1 MSDPSL
7 LVTMPT
13 AGDPTLAPAG
23 RDLLFVL
30 APCPNLDVGKV
41 NWSAEG
47 DSYARQVLATA
58 AERLLPGLDRDADIL
73 DVVTPAD
80 WARQGM
86 TAGSPFAL
94 AHTFSQTGP
103 FRPANLVRGVDNAV
117 LAGGS
122 TVPGVGVPTALLSG
136 RLAAER
142 ITGPTRRSFEQ
153 TDDSQS
159 QAGTGMTNIE
169 LHAAGIEDQ
178 RLRESY
184 RYCRRLNAQ
193 HGRTY
198 FLATRLLTPSQR
210 PAVHALYGFARYADD
225 ILDDLNSDAGAAERA
240 ARLELLASRFA
251 KGDADSEP
259 VLPAVL
265 DTARTYRIPVSLF
278 DEFLTS
284 MRMDLTVT
292 DYPDRPAL
300 NRYMR
305 GSAEVIGLQM
315 LPILGTVG
323 PLRDA
328 EPCAEALGR
337 AFQLTNFLRDI
348 NEDLDRNRVYLPADE
363 LAAFG
368 VDRELLTWCHDNQR
382 TDPRVR
388 QALAAQH
395 EITRAIYRRPTR
407 ASRCWPRSRGRA

>member
-1 MSDPSL
+1 
-7 LVTMPT
+7 
-13 AGDPTLAPAG
+13 
-23 RDLLFVL
+23 
-30 APCPNLDVGKV
+30 
-41 NWSAEG
+41 
-47 DSYARQVLATA
+47 
-58 AERLLPGLDRDADIL
+58 
-73 DVVTPAD
+73 
-80 WARQGM
+80 
-86 TAGSPFAL
+86 
-94 AHTFSQTGP
+94 
-103 FRPANLVRGVDNAV
+103 
-117 LAGGS
+117 
-122 TVPGVGVPTALLSG
+122 
-136 RLAAER
+136 
-142 ITGPTRRSFEQ
+142 
-153 TDDSQS
+153 
-159 QAGTGMTNIE
+159 MTNTE
-169 LHAAGIEDQ
+169 LHAAGIEDE

-225 ILDDLNSDAGAAERA
+225 ILDDLQSDAGVAERS
-240 ARLELLASRFA
+240 ARLELLASRFV
-251 KGDADSEP
+251 KGDAASEP

-265 DTARTYRIPVSLF
+265 DAAKTYRIPLGLF
-278 DEFLTS
+278 DEFLAS

-395 EITRAIYRRPTR
+395 EITRAIYREAHKGIALLAPQSRPCVTAAFTLYSEILDRIEDIDFAVFSQR
-407 ASRCWPRSRGRA
+407 ASVGMGRRLQVFTGGLVRAHRARRLSAA

>member
-1 MSDPSL
+1 
-7 LVTMPT
+7 
-13 AGDPTLAPAG
+13 
-23 RDLLFVL
+23 
-30 APCPNLDVGKV
+30 
-41 NWSAEG
+41 
-47 DSYARQVLATA
+47 
-58 AERLLPGLDRDADIL
+58 
-73 DVVTPAD
+73 
-80 WARQGM
+80 M
-86 TAGSPFAL
+86 TK
-94 AHTFSQTGP
+94 T
-103 FRPANLVRGVDNAV
+103 
-117 LAGGS
+117 
-122 TVPGVGVPTALLSG
+122 
-136 RLAAER
+136 
-142 ITGPTRRSFEQ
+142 
-153 TDDSQS
+153 
-159 QAGTGMTNIE
+159 E
-169 LHAAGIEDQ
+169 LHAAGIEDD

-184 RYCRRLNAQ
+184 RYCRKLNAQ

-225 ILDDLNSDAGAAERA
+225 ILDDLNSDAGADERS
-240 ARLELLASRFA
+240 ARLELLASRFV
-251 KGDADSEP
+251 KGDAASEP

-265 DTARTYRIPVSLF
+265 DTARTYRIPLSLF

-292 DYPDRPAL
+292 DYPDRAAL
-300 NRYMR
+300 NHYMR

-348 NEDLDRNRVYLPADE
+348 NEDLDRGRVYLPADE

-395 EITRAIYRRPTR
+395 EITRAIYREAQKGIALLAPQSRPCVTAAFTLYSEILDRIEAIDYEVFSQR
-407 ASRCWPRSRGRA
+407 ASVGMGRRLQVFTGGLVRARRARRLSAA

>member
-1 MSDPSL
+1 MIN
-7 LVTMPT
+7 T
-13 AGDPTLAPAG
+13 
-23 RDLLFVL
+23 
-30 APCPNLDVGKV
+30 
-41 NWSAEG
+41 
-47 DSYARQVLATA
+47 
-58 AERLLPGLDRDADIL
+58 
-73 DVVTPAD
+73 
-80 WARQGM
+80 
-86 TAGSPFAL
+86 
-94 AHTFSQTGP
+94 
-103 FRPANLVRGVDNAV
+103 
-117 LAGGS
+117 
-122 TVPGVGVPTALLSG
+122 
-136 RLAAER
+136 
-142 ITGPTRRSFEQ
+142 
-153 TDDSQS
+153 
-159 QAGTGMTNIE
+159 E
-169 LHAAGIEDQ
+169 LQAAGIAGE

-184 RYCRRLNAQ
+184 RYCRRLNAE

-210 PAVHALYGFARYADD
+210 PPVHALYGFARYADD
-225 ILDDLNSDAGAAERA
+225 ILDDLQSDASVADRE
-240 ARLELLASRFA
+240 ARLERLAA
-251 KGDADSEP
+251 KFFDGDEVSEP

-265 DTARTYRIPVSLF
+265 HTARTYQIPLTLF
-278 DEFLTS
+278 EEFLAA

-328 EPCAEALGR
+328 EPTAEALGR

-348 NEDLDRNRVYLPADE
+348 NEDLQRNRVYLPADE

-368 VDRELLTWCHDNQR
+368 VDRDLLTWCQRTTR

-395 EITRAIYRRPTR
+395 AITRAIYREAYKGIALLAPQSRPCVATAFTLYSEILDRIEDIDFAVFSER
-407 ASRCWPRSRGRA
+407 ASVGMGRRLQVFTGGLVRARRARRTAAA

>member
-1 MSDPSL
+1 MIN
-7 LVTMPT
+7 T
-13 AGDPTLAPAG
+13 
-23 RDLLFVL
+23 
-30 APCPNLDVGKV
+30 
-41 NWSAEG
+41 
-47 DSYARQVLATA
+47 
-58 AERLLPGLDRDADIL
+58 
-73 DVVTPAD
+73 
-80 WARQGM
+80 
-86 TAGSPFAL
+86 
-94 AHTFSQTGP
+94 
-103 FRPANLVRGVDNAV
+103 
-117 LAGGS
+117 
-122 TVPGVGVPTALLSG
+122 
-136 RLAAER
+136 
-142 ITGPTRRSFEQ
+142 
-153 TDDSQS
+153 
-159 QAGTGMTNIE
+159 E
-169 LHAAGIEDQ
+169 LQAAGISGE

-184 RYCRRLNAQ
+184 RYCRRLNAE

-225 ILDDLNSDAGAAERA
+225 ILDDLQSDASVADRE
-240 ARLELLASRFA
+240 ARLERLAA
-251 KGDADSEP
+251 KFFDGDEVSEP

-265 DTARTYRIPVSLF
+265 HTARTYQIPLTLF
-278 DEFLTS
+278 EEFLAA

-328 EPCAEALGR
+328 EPTAEALGR

-348 NEDLDRNRVYLPADE
+348 NEDLERNRVYLPADE

-368 VDRELLTWCHDNQR
+368 VDRELLTWCQRTTR

-395 EITRAIYRRPTR
+395 AITRAIYREAYKGIALLAPQSRPCVATAFTLYSEILDRIEDIDFAVFSER
-407 ASRCWPRSRGRA
+407 ASVGMGRRLQVFTGGLVRARRARRTAA

>member
-1 MSDPSL
+1 
-7 LVTMPT
+7 
-13 AGDPTLAPAG
+13 
-23 RDLLFVL
+23 
-30 APCPNLDVGKV
+30 
-41 NWSAEG
+41 
-47 DSYARQVLATA
+47 
-58 AERLLPGLDRDADIL
+58 
-73 DVVTPAD
+73 
-80 WARQGM
+80 M
-86 TAGSPFAL
+86 TK
-94 AHTFSQTGP
+94 
-103 FRPANLVRGVDNAV
+103 
-117 LAGGS
+117 
-122 TVPGVGVPTALLSG
+122 
-136 RLAAER
+136 
-142 ITGPTRRSFEQ
+142 
-153 TDDSQS
+153 
-159 QAGTGMTNIE
+159 IE
-169 LHAAGIEDQ
+169 LHAAGIEDE
-178 RLRESY
+178 RLRASY
-184 RYCRRLNAQ
+184 RYCRQLNAQ

-225 ILDDLNSDAGAAERA
+225 ILDDLQSDAGVGERA
-240 ARLELLASRFA
+240 ARLELLASRFV
-251 KGDADSEP
+251 KGDTPSEP

-265 DTARTYRIPVSLF
+265 DTARTYRIPLSLF

-368 VDRELLTWCHDNQR
+368 VDRELLIWCHDNQR
-382 TDPRVR
+382 TEPRVR

-395 EITRAIYRRPTR
+395 EITRGIYREAYKGIALLAPQSRPCVTAAFTLYSEILDRIEDIDYAVFSQR
-407 ASRCWPRSRGRA
+407 ASVGMGRRLQVFTGGLVRAHRARRLPAA

>member
-1 MSDPSL
+1 
-7 LVTMPT
+7 
-13 AGDPTLAPAG
+13 
-23 RDLLFVL
+23 
-30 APCPNLDVGKV
+30 
-41 NWSAEG
+41 
-47 DSYARQVLATA
+47 
-58 AERLLPGLDRDADIL
+58 
-73 DVVTPAD
+73 
-80 WARQGM
+80 
-86 TAGSPFAL
+86 
-94 AHTFSQTGP
+94 
-103 FRPANLVRGVDNAV
+103 
-117 LAGGS
+117 
-122 TVPGVGVPTALLSG
+122 
-136 RLAAER
+136 
-142 ITGPTRRSFEQ
+142 
-153 TDDSQS
+153 
-159 QAGTGMTNIE
+159 MTNTE
-169 LHAAGIEDQ
+169 LHAAGIEDE

-225 ILDDLNSDAGAAERA
+225 ILDDLHSDAGVAERS
-240 ARLELLASRFA
+240 ARLELLASRFVQ
-251 KGDADSEP
+251 GDAASEP

-265 DTARTYRIPVSLF
+265 DAAKTYRIPLGLF
-278 DEFLTS
+278 DEFLAS

-395 EITRAIYRRPTR
+395 EITRAIYREAYKGIALLAPQSRPCVTAAFTLYSEILDRIEDIDFAVFSQR
-407 ASRCWPRSRGRA
+407 ASVGMGRRLQVFTGGLVRAHRARRLHAA

>member
-1 MSDPSL
+1 
-7 LVTMPT
+7 
-13 AGDPTLAPAG
+13 
-23 RDLLFVL
+23 
-30 APCPNLDVGKV
+30 
-41 NWSAEG
+41 
-47 DSYARQVLATA
+47 
-58 AERLLPGLDRDADIL
+58 
-73 DVVTPAD
+73 
-80 WARQGM
+80 M
-86 TAGSPFAL
+86 TK
-94 AHTFSQTGP
+94 
-103 FRPANLVRGVDNAV
+103 
-117 LAGGS
+117 
-122 TVPGVGVPTALLSG
+122 
-136 RLAAER
+136 
-142 ITGPTRRSFEQ
+142 
-153 TDDSQS
+153 
-159 QAGTGMTNIE
+159 IE
-169 LHAAGIEDQ
+169 LHAAGIEDE

-225 ILDDLNSDAGAAERA
+225 ILDDLQSDADVGVRA
-240 ARLELLASRFA
+240 ARLELLASRFV
-251 KGDADSEP
+251 KGDASSEP

-265 DTARTYRIPVSLF
+265 DTARTYRIPLGLF

-368 VDRELLTWCHDNQR
+368 VDRELLIWCHDNQR

-388 QALAAQH
+388 QALVAQH
-395 EITRAIYRRPTR
+395 EITRAIYREAYKGIALLAPQSRPCVTAAYTLYSEILDRIEDIDYEVFSQR
-407 ASRCWPRSRGRA
+407 ASVGMGRRLQVFTGGLVRAHRARRLSAA